1 MKSVSASEQGMNS
14 PPQSHRDLKVWQ
26 ISLGLTET
34 LYRLSGDWPKHEQ
47 YGLVSQIRRAA
58 VSVSANI
65 AEGAGRRSTGEFIQF
80 VGIGRGS
87 LAEVETLLIIA
98 RRLGYVEEPVCREL
112 LEDIYELGRVATG
125 LIQSLEQRK
134 AQR

>member
-26 ISLGLTET
+26 ISLDLTET

-80 VGIGRGS
+80 VGIARGS

-98 RRLGYVEEPVCREL
+98 RRQGYVEEPVCREL
-112 LEDIYELGRVATG
+112 LEDIYELGRMATG